1 LEFLKNYSDG
11 FGINNLLYLYEKAEI
26 KYFDYIS
33 EEISKNNNIIQ
44 ENVKNIEDYF
54 KEKNDQLL
62 IKEITFLDIVKKYI
76 MRYCIGDNIK
86 KDEIIKN
93 IDINKILSKKCLWY
107 FIIFKNNKE
116 EIINDEINKLLKLN
130 ETENSLIKYILKKLL
145 TSNKKFEKKK
155 KNKIDNDDDED
166 DEEERNR
173 MRRRRQR
180 RRIEY

>member
-1 LEFLKNYSDG
+1 MFEG
-11 FGINNLLYLYEKAEI
+11 
-26 KYFDYIS
+26 
-33 EEISKNNNIIQ
+33 
-44 ENVKNIEDYF
+44 
-54 KEKNDQLL
+54 
-62 IKEITFLDIVKKYI
+62 TKKYI

-116 EIINDEINKLLKLN
+116 EIIKDEINKLLKLN

-155 KNKIDNDDDED
+155 KKKIDNDDDED